1 MASSKGKR
9 VAAFEDD
16 KAAKHKRLTGF
27 KSGLPHCSQNALS
40 AILDKVK
47 KEGIPESIAPK
58 DFRAASKSL
67 LEGMTLYGPIWQI
80 SNATTL
86 EGNEVEIKHLN
97 VLSFLAGL
105 YYNGGS
111 FQSYLDKLHSE
122 RPSSVDRPWQAILFS
137 DEVHPGHQLSSS
149 AKKVWAIY
157 FAFVEY
163 GSFLCKEDLWITLYV
178 GKSSTVQQLRS
189 SIGQVFKLVL
199 ESMFQNPMA
208 NPLYGVRLK
217 KENGQCLVLHWTMAM
232 WLQDGAAQKMTFS
245 NKQDSGSRICML
257 CKNLFSAKGGGGIEK
272 EKVLQK
278 HIRLGDLDLSS
289 SGEILESWQRMKE
302 RQANLNK
309 GQFKKWMQA
318 TGIDFTHEAL
328 LLSAPLKELQLLKP
342 VEQYVPDLM
351 HALCSKGCLSYVTFW
366 VLEAL
371 CEGGMA
377 DIYERLQSY
386 LQLWRQP
393 KALSTFKAHLLF
405 DKKAVDGHKSA
416 GYIKSSAS
424 EMLALHKPL
433 AYFIQSCCLA
443 NNFMVD
449 QCKCFLNWSAVLEYC
464 MCIPFLQRPSP
475 EHVLHLVE
483 TALES
488 IVTCGWGPEMR
499 PKMHWPLHWPH
510 CLKRFGILPSCWS
523 LERKHKVV
531 RRQGSLC
538 FNIEHYEMSVLREV
552 LCDQVAALHSTEDL
566 VLGCCLQ
573 NPKANKKAQAIL
585 AQYNI
590 ECQQVARSCKLS
602 NGFEVA
608 VEDMVLFQS
617 SVSLPMRCGKV
628 CYLLASN
635 GYLLA
640 LVEEYQLAE
649 SNKEMLFSKWEASA
663 ATLCL
668 VEVKCIRTAVTY
680 SVSSNVGLVVLEPYH
695 VAKGT

>member
-1 MASSKGKR
+1 
-9 VAAFEDD
+9 
-16 KAAKHKRLTGF
+16 
-27 KSGLPHCSQNALS
+27 
-40 AILDKVK
+40 
-47 KEGIPESIAPK
+47 
-58 DFRAASKSL
+58 
-67 LEGMTLYGPIWQI
+67 
-80 SNATTL
+80 
-86 EGNEVEIKHLN
+86 
-97 VLSFLAGL
+97 
-105 YYNGGS
+105 
-111 FQSYLDKLHSE
+111 
-122 RPSSVDRPWQAILFS
+122 
-137 DEVHPGHQLSSS
+137 
-149 AKKVWAIY
+149 
-157 FAFVEY
+157 
-163 GSFLCKEDLWITLYV
+163 
-178 GKSSTVQQLRS
+178 
-189 SIGQVFKLVL
+189 
-199 ESMFQNPMA
+199 
-208 NPLYGVRLK
+208 
-217 KENGQCLVLHWTMAM
+217 
-232 WLQDGAAQKMTFS
+232 
-245 NKQDSGSRICML
+245 
-257 CKNLFSAKGGGGIEK
+257 
-272 EKVLQK
+272 
-278 HIRLGDLDLSS
+278 
-289 SGEILESWQRMKE
+289 
-302 RQANLNK
+302 
-309 GQFKKWMQA
+309 
-318 TGIDFTHEAL
+318 
-328 LLSAPLKELQLLKP
+328 
-342 VEQYVPDLM
+342 M

-386 LQLWRQP
+386 LQLWCQP

-483 TALES
+483 TALAS
-488 IVTCGWGPEMR
+488 IVTCGWGPDMR

-510 CLKRFGILPSCWS
+510 CLKRFGLLPSCWS

-538 FNIEHYEMSVLREV
+538 FNMEHYEMSVLREV
-552 LCDQVAALHSTEDL
+552 LCDQVSALHSTKDL
-566 VLGCCLQ
+566 VLGCCVQ
-573 NPKANKKAQAIL
+573 SPKTNKKAQAIL

-602 NGFEVA
+602 SGLEVA
-608 VEDMVLFQS
+608 VEDVVLFQS
-617 SVSLPMRCGKV
+617 SGLVPMRCGKV

-640 LVEEYQLAE
+640 LVEEYQLAD
-649 SNKEMLFSKWEASA
+649 SNKEMLFSKWKTSA